1 MSWLKRSKIFQ
12 GITVAS
18 CQGLVTFFILS
29 YNILAISI
37 IRICAAE
44 DHRPSILS
52 TSREEDL
59 EVNIGEQLRWCVS
72 GGSLGVHDLQ
82 WAWSQNSSLETVNI
96 TANVSDPPCL
106 NCECAQ
112 SAYYDLDIVQ
122 RYLRNMS
129 MGGARGVAFSVLGY
143 EVPFAMFAKSWQC
156 SGVPTNYLSFVI
168 IDEVEPGDN
177 ETELMINVT
186 SFTGESMQGDYAIH
200 TCMCFSVYNI
210 NVLVC
215 T

>member
-1 MSWLKRSKIFQ
+1 M
-12 GITVAS
+12 
-18 CQGLVTFFILS
+18 
-29 YNILAISI
+29 
-37 IRICAAE
+37 
-44 DHRPSILS
+44 PSILS

-82 WAWSQNSSLETVNI
+82 WAWSQNPSLETVNI
-96 TANVSDPPCL
+96 TANVSGPPCL

-122 RYLRNMS
+122 RYLRNTS

-143 EVPFAMFAKSWQC
+143 EVPIALFAKSWQC

-186 SFTGESMQGDYAIH
+186 SFTGESMQRDYAIH
-200 TCMCFSVYNI
+200 TRMCFSVYNI
-210 NVLVC
+210 IKCKIKCIYVTLSS
-215 T
+215 